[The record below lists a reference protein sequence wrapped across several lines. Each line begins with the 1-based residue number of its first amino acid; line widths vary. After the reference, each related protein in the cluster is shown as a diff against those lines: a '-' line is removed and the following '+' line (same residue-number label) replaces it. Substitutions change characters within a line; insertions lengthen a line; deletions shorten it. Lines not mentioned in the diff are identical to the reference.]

1 MYTAFLLGKSDRYNL
16 ALPPVRTLQ
25 FAPDMTKFVFVTG
38 GVVSSLGK
46 GIASASLAAILESRG
61 LTVTLIKLDP
71 YLNVDPGTMSP
82 LQHGE
87 VFVTDDGAETDLDL
101 GHYERFIES
110 RMRKANNFTTGQIYQ
125 SVLDKER
132 RGDYLGKTV
141 QVIPHVTNE
150 IQEFVKRGARFGEPD
165 AVDVAIV
172 EIGGTVG
179 DIESLPFL
187 EAVRQMSLKLG
198 PNNSAFVHL
207 SYVPWIAAAGELKT
221 KPTQHTAKQL
231 REIGIQADALICRAD
246 RPIPDEEREKIS
258 LFSNVALWG
267 VISMWDVD
275 TIYKVPRMLHEQ
287 GLDGL
292 ICDKLRLNTHPANL
306 KRWDDLV
313 YETEHPQGEVTIAM
327 VGKYVDLSDSYKSL
341 NEALR
346 HAGMKNHVKVRIEYI
361 DSETITADSVS
372 QLARFDA
379 ILVPGGFGKRGIEGK
394 ICAARF
400 ARENKVPY
408 LGICLGMQVATIEFA
423 RHVAG
428 LKNANST
435 EFDPTSPNPVIA
447 LITEW
452 KDADG
457 TIKTRD
463 SNSNLGGTMRLG
475 AQSSDVAPDT
485 LAHQIYGDVVTERHR
500 HRYEANV
507 NFLDRL
513 RAAGLVISALTQREH
528 LTEMVELPQATH
540 PWFVGVQFH
549 PEFKSTP
556 WNGHPLF
563 NAFVKAALDHQA
575 LGKTLKVAA

>member
-1 MYTAFLLGKSDRYNL
+1 
-16 ALPPVRTLQ
+16 
-25 FAPDMTKFVFVTG
+25 MTKFVFVTG

-46 GIASASLAAILESRG
+46 GIASASLAALLESRG
-61 LTVTLIKLDP
+61 LKVTLIKLDP

-82 LQHGE
+82 FQHGE

-101 GHYERFIES
+101 GHYERFIET
-110 RMRKANNFTTGQIYQ
+110 RMRKANNFTTGQIYK
-125 SVLDKER
+125 SVLEKER

-150 IQEFVKRGARFGEPD
+150 IQDFIKRGAGYDTPQ
-165 AVDVAIV
+165 AVNVAIV

-187 EAVRQMSLKLG
+187 EAVRQMSLRLG
-198 PNNSAFVHL
+198 ANNTAFVHL

-221 KPTQHTAKQL
+221 KPTQHTAKLL
-231 REIGIQADALICRAD
+231 REIGIQADVLLCRAD
-246 RPIPDEEREKIS
+246 RPIPAEEREKIS
-258 LFSNVALWG
+258 LFSNVPEWG

-292 ICDKLRLNTHPANL
+292 ICDKLRLNTPPANL

-313 YETEHPQGEVTIAM
+313 HEIGHPQNEVTIAM
-327 VGKYVDLSDSYKSL
+327 VGKYVDLSDSYKSV

-346 HAGMKNHVKVRIEYI
+346 HAGMKNHVRVKIEHV
-361 DSETITADSVS
+361 DSETITEDSVRR
-372 QLARFDA
+372 LAQFDG
-379 ILVPGGFGKRGIEGK
+379 ILVPGGFGVRGVEGK

-400 ARENKVPY
+400 ARENKIPY

-428 LKNANST
+428 LKGANST
-435 EFDPTSPNPVIA
+435 EFDPDSPNPVIA

-452 KDADG
+452 KDEDG
-457 TIKTRD
+457 TIKTRNEQSD
-463 SNSNLGGTMRLG
+463 LGGTMRLG
-475 AQSSDVAPDT
+475 AQSSDVAEGT
-485 LAHQIYGDVVTERHR
+485 LAHRIYGDVVTERHR

-507 NFLDRL
+507 HYLDKL
-513 RAAGLVISALTQREH
+513 RDAGLVISALTQREH
-528 LTEMVELPQATH
+528 LTEIVELPQDVH

-556 WNGHPLF
+556 WDGHPLF
-563 NAFVKAALDHQA
+563 NAYIAAALQRQA
-575 LGKTLKVAA
+575 TADQDDAASKKPLKVVA

>member
-1 MYTAFLLGKSDRYNL
+1 
-16 ALPPVRTLQ
+16 
-25 FAPDMTKFVFVTG
+25 MTKFVFVTG

-61 LTVTLIKLDP
+61 LKVTLIKLDP

-82 LQHGE
+82 FQHGE

-101 GHYERFIES
+101 GHYERFIET
-110 RMRKANNFTTGQIYQ
+110 RMKKANNFTTGQIYK
-125 SVLDKER
+125 SVLEKER

-150 IQEFVKRGARFGEPD
+150 IQEFVKRGAGFETRD

-187 EAVRQMSLKLG
+187 EAVRQMSLRLG
-198 PNNSAFVHL
+198 ANNTAFVHL

-231 REIGIQADALICRAD
+231 REIGIQADVLLCRAD
-246 RPIPDEEREKIS
+246 RPIPQEERDKIS
-258 LFSNVALWG
+258 LFSNVPEWG

-292 ICDKLRLNTHPANL
+292 ICDKLRLNTPPANL

-313 YETEHPQGEVTIAM
+313 YATEHPKNEIHIAM

-346 HAGMKNHVKVRIEYI
+346 HAGMKNHARVVIEYI
-361 DSETITADSVS
+361 DSEAITPDNVS
-372 QLARFDA
+372 RLAKFDG
-379 ILVPGGFGKRGIEGK
+379 ILVPGGFGVRGVEGK
-394 ICAARF
+394 ICAARY

-428 LKNANST
+428 FKGANST
-435 EFDPTSPNPVIA
+435 EFDVNTPHPVIA

-457 TIKTRD
+457 TIKTRNAKSD
-463 SNSNLGGTMRLG
+463 LGGTMRLG
-475 AQSSDVAPDT
+475 AQSSDVTPGT
-485 LAHQIYGDVVTERHR
+485 LAHTIYGDVVTERHR

-507 NFLDRL
+507 NYLEKL
-513 RAAGLVISALTQREH
+513 REAGLIISALTQREQ
-528 LTEMVELPQATH
+528 LTEIVELPQSLH

-556 WNGHPLF
+556 WAGHPLF
-563 NAFVKAALDHQA
+563 NAYIKAALDHQTKGKA
-575 LGKTLKVAA
+575 LKAVA

>member
-1 MYTAFLLGKSDRYNL
+1 
-16 ALPPVRTLQ
+16 
-25 FAPDMTKFVFVTG
+25 MTKFVFVTG

-101 GHYERFIES
+101 GHYERFVET
-110 RMRKANNFTTGQIYQ
+110 RMRKSNNFTTGQIYQ

-150 IQEFVKRGARFGEPD
+150 IQEFVKRGARYGEPD

-187 EAVRQMSLKLG
+187 EAVRQLSLQLG
-198 PNNSAFVHL
+198 ANNSAFVHL

-231 REIGIQADALICRAD
+231 REIGIQADALVCRAD
-246 RPIPDEEREKIS
+246 RPIPDEERNKIS
-258 LFSNVALWG
+258 LFSNVPLWG

-292 ICDKLRLNTHPANL
+292 ICDKLRLNTPPANL

-313 YETEHPQGEVTIAM
+313 YEIEHPQGEVQVAM

-346 HAGMKNHVKVRIEYI
+346 HAGMKNHVKVRIAYI
-361 DSETITADSVS
+361 DSETLDADSVQ
-372 QLARFDA
+372 QLAKYDA
-379 ILVPGGFGKRGIEGK
+379 VLVPGGFGKRGIEGK
-394 ICAARF
+394 IKAARF
-400 ARENKVPY
+400 ARENRVPY

-428 LKNANST
+428 LADANST
-435 EFDPTSPNPVIA
+435 EFEPDSPNPVIA

-463 SNSNLGGTMRLG
+463 QNSNLGGTMRLG
-475 AQSSDVAPDT
+475 AQSSDVAKDT
-485 LAHQIYGDVVTERHR
+485 IAHQIYGSVVTERHR

-507 NFLDRL
+507 NYLALL
-513 RAAGLVISALTQREH
+513 RQAGLVISALTQREQ
-528 LTEMVELPQATH
+528 LTEMIELPRSVH

-556 WNGHPLF
+556 WDGHPLF
-563 NAFVKAALDHQA
+563 NAFISAALAHQ
-575 LGKTLKVAA
+575 GSGRPLKVAA

>member
-1 MYTAFLLGKSDRYNL
+1 
-16 ALPPVRTLQ
+16 
-25 FAPDMTKFVFVTG
+25 MTKFVFVTG

-61 LTVTLIKLDP
+61 LKVTLIKLDP
-71 YLNVDPGTMSP
+71 YINVDPGTMSP
-82 LQHGE
+82 FQHGE

-101 GHYERFIES
+101 GHYERFIET
-110 RMRKANNFTTGQIYQ
+110 RMKKTNNFTTGKIYQ
-125 SVLDKER
+125 SVLEKER

-141 QVIPHVTNE
+141 QVIPHITNE
-150 IQEFVKRGARFGEPD
+150 IQEFIKRGAGIGTPD

-187 EAVRQMSLKLG
+187 EAVRQMSLRMG

-221 KPTQHTAKQL
+221 KPTQHTAKEL
-231 REIGIQADALICRAD
+231 RAIGIQADALLCRAD
-246 RPIPDEEREKIS
+246 RRIPDEERAKIS
-258 LFSNVALWG
+258 LFSNVPEWG

-275 TIYKVPRMLHEQ
+275 TIYKVPRILHEQ

-292 ICDKLRLNTHPANL
+292 ICDKLRLSTPPANL

-313 YETEHPQGEVTIAM
+313 YEVEHPQHTAHIAM

-346 HAGMKNHVKVRIEYI
+346 HAGMKNHAKVQIDYI
-361 DSETITADSVS
+361 DSETLTADNVART
-372 QLARFDA
+372 LGRFDA

-394 ICAARF
+394 ICAAQY
-400 ARENKVPY
+400 AREHQVPY
-408 LGICLGMQVATIEFA
+408 LGICLGMQVATIEYA

-428 LKNANST
+428 LKGANST
-435 EFDPTSPNPVIA
+435 EFEPNTPHPVIA
-447 LITEW
+447 LIDEW
-452 KDADG
+452 QDADG
-457 TIKTRD
+457 SIQKRNA
-463 SNSNLGGTMRLG
+463 NSDLGGTMRLG
-475 AQSSDVAPDT
+475 AQASDVSPDT
-485 LAHQIYGDVVTERHR
+485 LAHQIYGPVVTERHR
-500 HRYEANV
+500 HRYEANEHY
-507 NFLDRL
+507 LDRL
-513 RAAGLVISALTQREH
+513 REAGLVISALTQREH
-528 LTEMVELPQATH
+528 LTEMVELPHDVH
-540 PWFVGVQFH
+540 PWYVGVQFH

-563 NAFVKAALDHQA
+563 NAYIRAALDHHGQQHQ
-575 LGKTLKVAA
+575 LKAVA

>member
-1 MYTAFLLGKSDRYNL
+1 
-16 ALPPVRTLQ
+16 
-25 FAPDMTKFVFVTG
+25 MTKFVFVTG

-61 LTVTLIKLDP
+61 LKVTLIKLDP
-71 YLNVDPGTMSP
+71 YINVDPGTMSP
-82 LQHGE
+82 FQHGE

-101 GHYERFIES
+101 GHYERFIET
-110 RMRKANNFTTGQIYQ
+110 RMRKTNNFTTGRIYQ
-125 SVLDKER
+125 SVLEKER

-150 IQEFVKRGARFGEPD
+150 IQEYIKRGAGIGTD
-165 AVDVAIV
+165 HAVDVAIV
-172 EIGGTVG
+172 EVGGTVG

-187 EAVRQMSLKLG
+187 EAARQMALRNG
-198 PNNSAFVHL
+198 PNNTAFVHL
-207 SYVPWIAAAGELKT
+207 TYVPWIKAAGELKT
-221 KPTQHTAKQL
+221 KPTQHTVQKL
-231 REIGIQADALICRAD
+231 REIGISADALLCRAD
-246 RPIPDEEREKIS
+246 RKIPEDEQAKIS
-258 LFSNVALWG
+258 LFTNVPEWG

-292 ICDKLRLNTHPANL
+292 ICDKLRLNTPPANL
-306 KRWDDLV
+306 KRWDELV
-313 YETEHPQGEVTIAM
+313 YETEHPQAEVNIAM

-346 HAGMKNHVKVRIEYI
+346 HAGMKNHARVKIDYI
-361 DSETITADSVS
+361 DSETITPESVQ
-372 QLARFDA
+372 QLAKFDA

-394 ICAARF
+394 IAAARF

-428 LKNANST
+428 LADANST
-435 EFDPTSPNPVIA
+435 EFEPASPHPVIA

-457 TIKTRD
+457 TIKIRD
-463 SNSNLGGTMRLG
+463 ANSDLGGTMRLG
-475 AQSSDVAPDT
+475 AQSSDVATGT
-485 LAHQIYGDVVTERHR
+485 LAHSIYGDVVTERHR

-507 NFLDRL
+507 HYLDQL
-513 RAAGLVISALTQREH
+513 RKAGLVISALTQREQ
-528 LTEMVELPQATH
+528 LTEIVELPLAVH

-563 NAFVKAALDHQA
+563 NAYVKAALDHQTGA
-575 LGKTLKVAA
+575 KNLKAVA

>member
-1 MYTAFLLGKSDRYNL
+1 
-16 ALPPVRTLQ
+16 
-25 FAPDMTKFVFVTG
+25 MTKFVFVTG

-61 LTVTLIKLDP
+61 LKVTLIKLDP
-71 YLNVDPGTMSP
+71 YINVDPGTMSP
-82 LQHGE
+82 FQHGE

-101 GHYERFIES
+101 GHYERFINT
-110 RMRKANNFTTGQIYQ
+110 RMRRANNFTTGQIYK
-125 SVLDKER
+125 SVLEKER

-141 QVIPHVTNE
+141 QVIPHITNE
-150 IQEFVKRGARFGEPD
+150 IQDYIKRGAGVGTPD

-187 EAVRQMSLKLG
+187 EAVRQLSLKLG

-221 KPTQHTAKQL
+221 KPTQHTAKEL
-231 REIGIQADALICRAD
+231 RAIGIQADALICRAD
-246 RPIPDEEREKIS
+246 RPIPDEERAKIS
-258 LFSNVALWG
+258 LFSNVAEWG

-292 ICDKLRLNTHPANL
+292 ICDRLRLNTPPANL
-306 KRWDDLV
+306 RRWDALV
-313 YETEHPQGEVTIAM
+313 YETEHPKNEVTIAM
-327 VGKYVDLSDSYKSL
+327 VGKYVDLSDSYKSV

-346 HAGMKNHVKVRIEYI
+346 HAGMKNHARVKIEHV
-361 DSETITADSVS
+361 DSETITPETVAR
-372 QLARFDA
+372 LAKYDA

-394 ICAARF
+394 ICTARF
-400 ARENKVPY
+400 ARENQVPY

-428 LKNANST
+428 LDDANST
-435 EFDPTSPNPVIA
+435 EFEPSTPHPVIA

-457 TIKTRD
+457 SIQVRD
-463 SNSNLGGTMRLG
+463 AQSDLGGTMRLG
-475 AQSSDVAPDT
+475 AQSSDVSPGS
-485 LAHQIYGDVVTERHR
+485 LAHRIYGSVVTERHR

-507 NFLDRL
+507 NYLDAL
-513 RAAGLVISALTQREH
+513 RKAGLVISALTQREH
-528 LTEMVELPQATH
+528 LTEIVELPQSAH

-556 WNGHPLF
+556 WDGHPLF

-575 LGKTLKVAA
+575 AGKNLKAVA

>member
-1 MYTAFLLGKSDRYNL
+1 MGGRADAYNL
-16 ALPPVRTLQ
+16 DFPPKSLKNSS
-25 FAPDMTKFVFVTG
+25 DMTKFVFVTG

-61 LTVTLIKLDP
+61 LRVTLIKLDP

-82 LQHGE
+82 FQHGE
-87 VFVTDDGAETDLDL
+87 VFVTEDGAETDLDL
-101 GHYERFIES
+101 GHYERFVET
-110 RMRKANNFTTGQIYQ
+110 RMRKANNFTTGQIYK
-125 SVLDKER
+125 SVLEKER

-150 IQEFVKRGARFGEPD
+150 IQEFIRRGARMDTPD

-246 RPIPDEEREKIS
+246 RPIPKEEREKIS
-258 LFSNVALWG
+258 LFSNVAEWG

-292 ICDKLRLNTHPANL
+292 ICDKLRLNTPPANL
-306 KRWDDLV
+306 KRWDELV
-313 YETEHPQGEVTIAM
+313 YETEHPKGDINIAM

-341 NEALR
+341 NEAVR
-346 HAGMKNHVKVRIEYI
+346 HAGMKNHVRVKIDYI
-361 DSETITADSVS
+361 DSESLTPGNVS
-372 QLARFDA
+372 QLVKFDA
-379 ILVPGGFGKRGIEGK
+379 VLVPGGFGPRGVEGK

-423 RHVAG
+423 RNVAG
-428 LKNANST
+428 LKDANST
-435 EFDPTSPNPVIA
+435 EFAADNPNPVIA

-463 SNSNLGGTMRLG
+463 KNSDMGGTMRLG
-475 AQSSDVAPDT
+475 AQSSDVAKDS
-485 LAHQIYGDVVTERHR
+485 LAHEIYGDVVTERHR

-507 NFLDRL
+507 NYLDRL
-513 RAAGLVISALTQREH
+513 RQAGLVISALTQREQ
-528 LTEMVELPQATH
+528 LTEIIELPKAMH
-540 PWFVGVQFH
+540 PWFIGVQFH

-556 WNGHPLF
+556 WAGHPLF
-563 NAFVKAALDHQA
+563 NAFIKAAVDHQTA
-575 LGKTLKVAA
+575 GKNLKAVA

>member
-1 MYTAFLLGKSDRYNL
+1 MK
-16 ALPPVRTLQ
+16 
-25 FAPDMTKFVFVTG
+25 
-38 GVVSSLGK
+38 
-46 GIASASLAAILESRG
+46 
-61 LTVTLIKLDP
+61 
-71 YLNVDPGTMSP
+71 
-82 LQHGE
+82 
-87 VFVTDDGAETDLDL
+87 
-101 GHYERFIES
+101 
-110 RMRKANNFTTGQIYQ
+110 KANNFTTGQIYK
-125 SVLDKER
+125 SVLEKER

-150 IQEFVKRGARFGEPD
+150 IQEFVKRGAGFETPD

-187 EAVRQMSLKLG
+187 EAVRQMSLRMG
-198 PNNSAFVHL
+198 ANNTAFVHL

-231 REIGIQADALICRAD
+231 REIGIQADVLLCRAD
-246 RPIPDEEREKIS
+246 RPIPNEERAKIS
-258 LFSNVALWG
+258 LFSNVPEWG

-292 ICDKLRLNTHPANL
+292 ICDKLRLNTPPSSL

-313 YETEHPQGEVTIAM
+313 YETEHPKNQVHIAM

-346 HAGMKNHVKVRIEYI
+346 HAGMKNHAKVVIEYI
-361 DSETITADSVS
+361 DSETINDANVS
-372 QLARFDA
+372 LLAKFDG
-379 ILVPGGFGKRGIEGK
+379 ILVPGGFGVRGVEGK
-394 ICAARF
+394 ICAARY

-428 LKNANST
+428 FKGANST
-435 EFDPTSPNPVIA
+435 EFDPQTPHPVIA

-463 SNSNLGGTMRLG
+463 EKSDLGGTMRLG
-475 AQSSDVAPDT
+475 AQSSDVAAGT
-485 LAHQIYGDVVTERHR
+485 LAHKIYGDVVTERHR

-507 NFLDRL
+507 NYLDKL
-513 RAAGLVISALTQREH
+513 RDSGLVISALTQREQ
-528 LTEMVELPQATH
+528 LTEIVELPVAIH

-556 WNGHPLF
+556 WAGHPLF
-563 NAFVKAALDHQA
+563 NAYIKAALGHQTDTEVGLTVKA
-575 LGKTLKVAA
+575 KALKVVA

>member
-1 MYTAFLLGKSDRYNL
+1 
-16 ALPPVRTLQ
+16 
-25 FAPDMTKFVFVTG
+25 MTKFVFVTG

-61 LTVTLIKLDP
+61 LKVTLIKLDP
-71 YLNVDPGTMSP
+71 YINVDPGTMSP
-82 LQHGE
+82 FQHGE

-101 GHYERFIES
+101 GHYERFIET
-110 RMRKANNFTTGQIYQ
+110 RMKKTNNFTTGKIYQ
-125 SVLDKER
+125 SVLEKER

-150 IQEFVKRGARFGEPD
+150 IQEFIKRGAGIGTAD

-187 EAVRQMSLKLG
+187 EAVRQMSLRMG

-221 KPTQHTAKQL
+221 KPTQHTAKEL
-231 REIGIQADALICRAD
+231 RAIGIQADALICRAD
-246 RPIPDEEREKIS
+246 RPIPEDERAKIS
-258 LFSNVALWG
+258 LFSNVPEWG

-292 ICDKLRLNTHPANL
+292 ICDKLRINTPPAKL

-313 YETEHPQGEVTIAM
+313 HEVEHPQATVKIAM

-346 HAGMKNHVKVRIEYI
+346 HAGMKNHAKVQIEYI
-361 DSETITADSVS
+361 DSETITPANVGKT
-372 QLARFDA
+372 LGAFDA

-400 ARENKVPY
+400 AREKKVPY
-408 LGICLGMQVATIEFA
+408 LGICLGMQVATIEYA

-428 LKNANST
+428 LKDANST
-435 EFDPTSPNPVIA
+435 EFEPDTPHPVIA

-457 TIKTRD
+457 SIQQRTASSD
-463 SNSNLGGTMRLG
+463 LGGTMRLG
-475 AQSSDVAPDT
+475 AQSSDVSKGS
-485 LAHQIYGDVVTERHR
+485 LAHSIYGDVVTERHR

-507 NFLDRL
+507 NYLDQL
-513 RAAGLVISALTQREH
+513 RDAGLVISALTQREQ
-528 LTEMVELPQATH
+528 LTEIIELPQSVH
-540 PWFVGVQFH
+540 PWYVGVQFH

-556 WNGHPLF
+556 WAGHPLF
-563 NAFVKAALDHQA
+563 NAYVKAALTHQGQDA
-575 LGKTLKVAA
+575 KSLATA